1 MFKMG
6 RWALNN
12 HSSKQMIASKHKT
25 RKTKQKAL
33 KKWYLYKINK
43 VVGGRI
49 SSQAK
54 SNIRHTIHTPT
65 TLGWDRALQNKD

>member
-12 HSSKQMIASKHKT
+12 HTSKHMEANKHKV
-25 RKTKQKAL
+25 RKTKQKTS
-33 KKWYLYKINK
+33 KKWYLYQANE
-43 VVGGRI
+43 VAEGRI

-54 SNIRHTIHTPT
+54 SNITHTIHIPT
-65 TLGWDRALQNKD
+65 TLGWDRVLQNKD